1 MLRSPYRE
9 ILREAFAMG
18 SEKVRDDSRRLRP
31 GFRLGP
37 WTVRPDRGLLHGA
50 DGSRHLEPKQM
61 DLLLF
66 LTVRAPE
73 VVSKDDIFAAV
84 WPGSFVAEVGLKR
97 NISQLRRALGDDARD
112 PRFIKTIP
120 KRGYRML
127 LTPEPLETRVAPAD
141 PAPDGAT
148 GTGPAADAGIGATRR
163 PAGERPSV
171 AVLPFADIS
180 SERDQE
186 YFCDGITEQII
197 STLSHA
203 EGLRVAARTSSFAFK
218 NRAADVRRIGGE
230 LNVRAVLEGS
240 VRKHGDRLRINA
252 RLIDVADGYN
262 LWSSQ
267 FDRSVEDIFGIQEQI
282 AQNIT
287 DALSVELTESERR
300 TIEKTPTR
308 DVEAYDFYLRG
319 RQLFYRSKRR
329 SIKNAVEMFE
339 RAARHDPGY
348 ALAWAGISDCH
359 AYLYMYFGG
368 NPADL
373 ARADE
378 ASGKALGLDP
388 ELAEVHSSR
397 GLSFA
402 LAKRWVEAEQQF
414 KSAIALDPNLFEAHY
429 FYGRTCFVQGKFAK
443 AVQLYQRAAEIEPD
457 DFQASSLEA
466 FTYRAM
472 GRQDKVEEVQRR
484 TLANV
489 ERHLRSQP
497 GDSRAL
503 YLGATALLDLG
514 EHDRG
519 IEMVQRSLAIDP
531 EDPYIVYGGAC
542 FYAQAGRFEEALRCF
557 ERAVEAGF
565 VHKEWI
571 DRDADLD
578 PIRDDPR
585 FRQVIERID

>member
-1 MLRSPYRE
+1 
-9 ILREAFAMG
+9 MG
-18 SEKVRDDSRRLRP
+18 SEKVRDVIARLRP

-37 WTVRPDRGLLHGA
+37 WTVRPDRGLLEGA
-50 DGSRHLEPKQM
+50 DASRHLEPKQM

-66 LTVRAPE
+66 LAGRAPE
-73 VVSKDDIFAAV
+73 VASKDEIFEAV

-97 NISQLRRALGDDARD
+97 NVSQLRRALDDDARE

-127 LTPEPLETRVAPAD
+127 QMPQPLETRLAPERDSVAEHDSGRAARPRSGSA
-141 PAPDGAT
+141 GA
-148 GTGPAADAGIGATRR
+148 
-163 PAGERPSV
+163 RPSV

-180 SERDQE
+180 PERDQE

-230 LNVRAVLEGS
+230 LNVAAVLEGS
-240 VRKHGDRLRINA
+240 VRKHGERLRINA
-252 RLIDVADGYN
+252 RLIDVENGYN

-267 FDRSVEDIFGIQEQI
+267 YDRGIEDIFGIQEQLAQSI
-282 AQNIT
+282 A
-287 DALSVELTESERR
+287 DALKVELSESERR
-300 TIEKTPTR
+300 TIEKVPTR

-319 RQLFYRSKRR
+319 RQFFYRSKRR

-339 RAARHDPGY
+339 RATSHDPDY
-348 ALAWAGISDCH
+348 ALAHAGMADCH
-359 AYLYMYFGG
+359 AYLFMYFGG

-373 ARADE
+373 EQADAASRRALE
-378 ASGKALGLDP
+378 LDP
-388 ELAEVHSSR
+388 ELAEVHASR
-397 GLSFA
+397 GLARA
-402 LAKRWVEAEQQF
+402 LSNHWVEAEQQF

-429 FYGRTCFVQGKFAK
+429 FYGRTCFVQGKFEK
-443 AVQLYQRAAEIEPD
+443 AVQLYQRAGEIEPE
-457 DFQASSLEA
+457 DFQAPSLEA
-466 FTYRAM
+466 FTYRTM
-472 GRQDKVEEVQRR
+472 GRQDKVVEVQRR

-489 ERHLRSQP
+489 ERHLRLNP

-542 FYAQAGRFEEALRCF
+542 FYAQAGRLEEAIRCF

-571 DRDADLD
+571 DRDGDLD
-578 PIRDDPR
+578 PIRKHPR
-585 FRQVIERID
+585 FRDVVDKLD